1 MIRHTVVF
9 SLHHPSGSRAELSF
23 LADGRAA
30 LTSIP
35 CVERFEV
42 SRQVSTKSEGDFQFA
57 MSFADAAT
65 YAAYDAHPTHVAFV
79 AERWVPEVA
88 RFQEFDFV
96 EWDAASDA

>member
-9 SLHHPSGSRAELSF
+9 SLHHTSGSEAEQAF
-23 LADGRAA
+23 LVDGRSE

-35 CVERFEV
+35 GVERFEV
-42 SRQVSTKSEGDFQFA
+42 SRQVSAKSEGDFQFA

-65 YAAYDAHPTHVAFV
+65 YAAYDAHPTHVTFV
-79 AERWVPEVA
+79 RDRWVPEVA

-96 EWDAASDA
+96 AWDGASGA